1 MTRVASKPP
10 EPTIAFDEAQ
20 HLVLDNVSWDFY
32 GRLLKEIGD
41 RPLRVTFDNGMLEI
55 MAPLSE
61 HEIPKEFIGWMIK
74 TLALL
79 INRPMKSGGSTTFR
93 RREKQ
98 KGLEPDD
105 CYFFESAPKMHRVK
119 RWNPKIHPPPDLA
132 VEIDIFSRSVEREP
146 IYAALGVRELWR
158 YDGQN
163 LRCFHLIN
171 DQSSLRKYSKAFPL
185 LEVALLRQFL
195 DRVDEVDDDTKV
207 MREFMAWVRK
217 NGWASE
223 EE

>member
-1 MTRVASKPP
+1 MTRLASKPP
-10 EPTIAFDEAQ
+10 QPTISLDEAQ
-20 HLVLDNVSWDFY
+20 HFVLDNVSWDFY
-32 GRLLKEIGD
+32 ERLLKEIGN
-41 RPLRVTFDNGMLEI
+41 RPIRVTFDNGMLEI

-61 HEIPKEFIGWMIK
+61 HEIPRGFLGWMIK

-79 INRPMKSGGSTTFR
+79 TNRPMISGGSTTFR

-105 CYFFESAPKMHRVK
+105 CFFFESSPKMQRVK
-119 RWNPKIHPPPDLA
+119 RWNPKVHPPPDLA
-132 VEIDIFSRSVEREP
+132 VEIDIFSRSIDREP
-146 IYAALGVRELWR
+146 IYVALGVRELWR

-171 DQSSLRKYSKAFPL
+171 DQYALRKYSKTFPF
-185 LEVALLRQFL
+185 LEVALLQQFL
-195 DRVDEVDDDTKV
+195 DHLDEVPDETKV
-207 MREFMAWVRK
+207 IREFIAWVKK

-223 EE
+223 SE